1 MTAGLENRHC
11 QFDNKQDMESLHQVM
26 VIEGMIEGMIDKEEM
41 QTREIQNWPMLI
53 DNKGHG
59 C

>member
-1 MTAGLENRHC
+1 
-11 QFDNKQDMESLHQVM
+11 MESLHQVM